1 MPLPDGSMATVIEQ
15 STLRESRT
23 ALLRLVNDQ
32 RNRAVF
38 YQILVFGLVAWGA
51 WYLFANTTAN
61 LEARGMAAGFNF
73 LETTSG
79 FSIAWS
85 IIPFD
90 PTRSYGYVYLV
101 GILNTLLVSVIAIIF
116 TTMLG
121 FLIGILRLSRNWLV
135 KTLAAWYV
143 EIVRNTPLLLQILF
157 WFLGV
162 FGLLPRPQQSIGFG
176 MLELNNRGFYFPQP
190 LPQSGFWITGLAI
203 VVAVGASYWLTMWA
217 KKRFLLSGERFP
229 VLWTV
234 LSMLVGFPAL
244 VFVATG
250 MPLIWEHPTL
260 QGFNFVGG
268 GNVPPAFCA
277 LLIALVVY
285 HASHIAESVRAGI
298 LAVGRGQTE
307 AAYSLGIKSSWTMRL
322 IVIPQAM
329 RASVPLLISIWGA
342 VVKNSSLAIAIGYPD
357 LVSVYMQTSLNQSG
371 HAIEIVAMVMLFYS
385 SVSLIIS
392 GALNYY
398 NKLVQLQE
406 R

>member
-1 MPLPDGSMATVIEQ
+1 MSSVVEPSPHQD
-15 STLRESRT
+15 SRT
-23 ALLRLVNDQ
+23 TLSRVINDQ
-32 RNRAVF
+32 HNRAVF
-38 YQILVFGLVAWGA
+38 YRIVVFGLVAWTA
-51 WYLFANTTAN
+51 WYLFSNTAAN
-61 LEARGMAAGFNF
+61 LEACGMAAGFDF

-90 PTRSYGYVYLV
+90 PTRYYGYVYLV
-101 GILNTLLVSVIAIIF
+101 GILNTLLVSLIAIVF

-121 FLIGILRLSRNWLV
+121 FLVGILRLSRNWLI
-135 KTLAAWYV
+135 KTLAAWFV
-143 EIVRNTPLLLQILF
+143 EVVRNTPLLLQILF

-162 FGLLPRPQQSIGFG
+162 FSLLPRPKQSIELGVFN
-176 MLELNNRGFYFPQP
+176 LNNRGFYFPEL
-190 LPQSGFWITGLAI
+190 LPESGFWMTGFAI
-203 VVAVGASYWLTMWA
+203 VVAIGVTYWLAVWA
-217 KKRFLLSGERFP
+217 KKRFLLTGERFP
-229 VLWTV
+229 VLWV
-234 LSMLVGFPAL
+234 SLAILLGVPGL
-244 VFVATG
+244 VFLAAG
-250 MPLIWEHPTL
+250 SPLGWEHATL

-277 LLIALVVY
+277 LMIALVVY

-298 LAVGRGQTE
+298 LSISKGQTE
-307 AAYSLGIKSSWTMRL
+307 AAYSLGIKPSWTMRL
-322 IVIPQAM
+322 IILPQAM
-329 RASVPLLISIWGA
+329 RAIVPLLISIWGA

-371 HAIEIVAMVMLFYS
+371 HAIEIVAMVMVFYS